1 MQLHKGQGMGSAPGQ
16 EPQGPHGRGAP
27 KVDGLVFC
35 NVWASYTHIFAP
47 AAPGW
52 AENFV
57 AAARNFAARDGSPNH
72 E

>member
-16 EPQGPHGRGAP
+16 EPQSPHGRGAP
-27 KVDGLVFC
+27 KVDGLVFR

-57 AAARNFAARDGSPNH
+57 AAAKKFAAHNRSDGH

>member
-1 MQLHKGQGMGSAPGQ
+1 MGPAPGQ
-16 EPQGPHGRGAP
+16 EPQSPRGRGAP
-27 KVDGLVFC
+27 KVDGLVFR

-57 AAARNFAARDGSPNH
+57 AAARSFAARDGSATH